1 MIEKLT
7 KDFIVITG
15 VEISTSDGHILAL
28 DIKED
33 IPRNLSAEET
43 VERILDVGGTPIV
56 PHLLRSMSGIKEEKL
71 KLIKNKISA
80 IEVFNGCSV
89 PQSNLKVAKIAK
101 KYGLGGTGGSDSHIP
116 EYIGSAY
123 TIFDTTDINIANVKL
138 LAQLSRTRGLIAIY
152 ANDDYTM
159 PNFISYSSNNSSS
172 FSAEAL
178 VSSSNPMYGRVDR
191 VSIRQSASNPQRLT
205 YTLELLIHSDPE

>member
-1 MIEKLT
+1 MA
-7 KDFIVITG
+7 VINIQDTG
-15 VEISTSDGHILAL
+15 KRTLADSSAVFNQVNGGTAFNISASSVAFNQGLQTDDTPQAGDITSNAGFTNPEIGTASTSAPKLVLA
-28 DIKED
+28 
-33 IPRNLSAEET
+33 
-43 VERILDVGGTPIV
+43 
-56 PHLLRSMSGIKEEKL
+56 
-71 KLIKNKISA
+71 
-80 IEVFNGCSV
+80 
-89 PQSNLKVAKIAK
+89 
-101 KYGLGGTGGSDSHIP
+101 GSI
-116 EYIGSAY
+116 
-123 TIFDTTDINIANVKL
+123 DTTDINIANVKL

-191 VSIRQSASNPQRLT
+191 VSIRQAATNPQRLT